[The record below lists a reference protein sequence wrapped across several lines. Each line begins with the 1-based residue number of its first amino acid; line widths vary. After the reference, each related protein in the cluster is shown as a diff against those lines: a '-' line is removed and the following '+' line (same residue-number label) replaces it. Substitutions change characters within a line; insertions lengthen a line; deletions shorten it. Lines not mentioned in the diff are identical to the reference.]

1 MQPRARP
8 RSLAT
13 APALE
18 AWGSMLSFFMAGPDL
33 VRWELTGH
41 TRPYRLTIYH
51 AHGAIVEYFDDVT
64 AALLRQGQL
73 EELLMAARG
82 GGRATTDAHWVDVP
96 LKERSS

>member
-1 MQPRARP
+1 MQ
-8 RSLAT
+8 LGDGT
-13 APALE
+13 GL
-18 AWGSMLSFFMAGPDL
+18 GGMGTVLSFFMAGPDL

-82 GGRATTDAHWVDVP
+82 GGRATADAHWVDVP